1 MNKDQVKRL
10 FVTTCY
16 GDAYSLRTA
25 IKKDRLMVQEDWV
38 IFTDG
43 LCRDGEITMKQY
55 ESWTFPW
62 AKKGE

>member
-1 MNKDQVKRL
+1 MNKEQAKRL
-10 FVTTCY
+10 FVETCY
-16 GDAYSLRTA
+16 GDIQALHKM
-25 IKKDRLMVQEDWV
+25 IKADRPMAHEDWSFF
-38 IFTDG
+38 IDK